1 MQGLFQLFEK
11 LIVLLNLVRIDLIQ
25 SPTDSLVSA
34 KQPGAETFPPKWPSK
49 STIDSSCSQSDQST
63 YSTFVLI
70 VLQCWKQ
77 IELWESGR
85 KMAINKNVRFVVED
99 AGEVSAI
106 LLRSPSAESLLV
118 LAHGAGAGMTHP
130 FMESLATELAA
141 VRVATLR
148 FQFPYMEQ
156 KRKIPDRPP
165 VLAATILAAVQTAAK
180 AAPDLP
186 LFAGGKSLGG
196 RMTSLAAA
204 QQKLADD
211 RGLVFFGFPLHPP
224 NQPGTKRAEHLR
236 DIKQPMLFF
245 QGTRDSFADLKL
257 LRPICASLGARATL
271 HVIETADHS
280 FHVLKSSGRTD
291 ADVLQEL
298 ARTTSAWT
306 QKLSR
311 S

>member
-1 MQGLFQLFEK
+1 M
-11 LIVLLNLVRIDLIQ
+11 
-25 SPTDSLVSA
+25 
-34 KQPGAETFPPKWPSK
+34 
-49 STIDSSCSQSDQST
+49 
-63 YSTFVLI
+63 

-77 IELWESGR
+77 IELCESGR
-85 KMAINKNVRFVVED
+85 KMAINKHFRFVVED

-106 LLRSPSAESLLV
+106 LLRSPGAESLLV

-165 VLAATILAAVQTAAK
+165 VLTATILAAVQTAAK

-204 QQKLADD
+204 QQKLADH

-245 QGTRDSFADLKL
+245 QGTRDPFADLKL

-271 HVIETADHS
+271 HVIQTADHS
-280 FHVLKSSGRTD
+280 FHVLKSSARTD
-291 ADVLQEL
+291 AEMLQEL

-311 S
+311 SEFNDPHH

>member
-1 MQGLFQLFEK
+1 
-11 LIVLLNLVRIDLIQ
+11 
-25 SPTDSLVSA
+25 
-34 KQPGAETFPPKWPSK
+34 
-49 STIDSSCSQSDQST
+49 
-63 YSTFVLI
+63 
-70 VLQCWKQ
+70 
-77 IELWESGR
+77 
-85 KMAINKNVRFVVED
+85 
-99 AGEVSAI
+99 
-106 LLRSPSAESLLV
+106 
-118 LAHGAGAGMTHP
+118 
-130 FMESLATELAA
+130 MESLATELAA

-156 KRKIPDRPP
+156 KRKIPDRLP
-165 VLAATILAAVQTAAK
+165 LLTATVVAAVQSAAK

-196 RMTSLAAA
+196 RMTSLAAS
-204 QQKLADD
+204 QQKLSDV

-224 NQPGTKRAEHLR
+224 NRPGTKRAEHLR

-245 QGTRDSFADLKL
+245 QGTRDPFADLKL
-257 LRPICASLGARATL
+257 LRPICAALGARATL

-280 FHVLKSSGRTD
+280 FHVLKSSGRSD

-306 QKLSR
+306 QTLSR